1 MKLNKTIIISDILSI
16 ALAFVLF
23 IIIFIEMKC
32 VAIVYDKIFNNLF
45 IKDFSPIQTLS
56 LGRSLCQEE
65 GMTSIINYT
74 FPGIQKSCY
83 ENSTNKIYIGKNCSS
98 INKKG
103 LDIKD
108 IDKKNFSIWRNKVIC
123 GKSFVN
129 DISTYKFVNYNESSK
144 CETGY
149 KQCGHINN
157 GGDFEK
163 CHKLF
168 CVKENVECPL
178 NFLKITKDIS
188 PYKNSSNYNI
198 SLFENDTYLVTS
210 NKMIN
215 EGIIMRI
222 RIAEGDYPCYEKG
235 KYSNNSVQFPSIN
248 DLEDFNCSIENSQN
262 KSFDSKNESLINE
275 GYDIRYHKFDNLI
288 KYEVL
293 RENDFDIAY
302 SRLPNLPMWSQD
314 MNTGS
319 FNLFYLNQ
327 FIIKEECSEFN
338 ILEHSIENIRKY
350 QASRVIFALFHILIY
365 VILFSVLGLMK
376 VIFVWRHS
384 LLFGIKV
391 FISLIIFAINLT
403 IILLSHEPI
412 QKLNKFQNLEE
423 CLDNVSKSILE
434 KNGIGGIL
442 DDLTRM
448 MNSEIII
455 WFAYLFFNVIEAF
468 RLINK
473 IYIRHKNNYRRAI
486 ANKEIGSENLKQIF
500 EKVRNDLEKKRKN
513 II

>member
-32 VAIVYDKIFNNLF
+32 VAIIYDRIFNNLF
-45 IKDFSPIQTLS
+45 IKDFTPIQSIS

-65 GMTSIINYT
+65 DMASIINYT
-74 FPGIQKSCY
+74 FPGIEKSCY
-83 ENSTNKIYIGKNCSS
+83 ENSTNKLYIGNNCTT
-98 INKKG
+98 IKKQG
-103 LDIKD
+103 LDIKS
-108 IDKKNFSIWRNKVIC
+108 IDKRNFSIWRNKVIC
-123 GKSFVN
+123 GKNFKN
-129 DISTYKFVNYNESSK
+129 DVSKYKFVNYNESSK
-144 CETGY
+144 CETGF
-149 KQCGHINN
+149 KLCGHINN
-157 GGDFEK
+157 GGEFEK
-163 CHKLF
+163 FHKLF
-168 CVKENVECPL
+168 CVKENLECPL

-188 PYKNSSNYNI
+188 PYKDSVNYNI
-198 SLFENDTYLVTS
+198 SLFENDTYLITS

-215 EGIIMRI
+215 EGVILKVK
-222 RIAEGDYPCYEKG
+222 IAEGDYPCYENG

-248 DLEDFNCSIENSQN
+248 EREKFNCNTPN
-262 KSFDSKNESLINE
+262 KTVNPDNDTLINE

-293 RENDFDIAY
+293 KENDFDITY
-302 SRLPNLPMWSQD
+302 SHLPNLPMWSQD

-327 FIIKEECSEFN
+327 FIIKEECSEFDS
-338 ILEHSIENIRKY
+338 LEHSIEKMRAY

-391 FISLIIFAINLT
+391 FISLIIFAINIS
-403 IILLSHEPI
+403 IILVSQNPI
-412 QKLNKFQNLEE
+412 DKLRQFQFLEE
-423 CLDNVSKSILE
+423 CLDSVSKNILN
-434 KNGIGGIL
+434 KNGIGSIL
-442 DDLTRM
+442 DDLNRM
-448 MNSEIII
+448 MDSEIII
-455 WFAYLFFNVIEAF
+455 WFVYLFFNVIEAC

-486 ANKEIGSENLKQIF
+486 ANKEIGPDNLKQIF

>member
-32 VAIVYDKIFNNLF
+32 VAIIYDRIFNNLF
-45 IKDFSPIQTLS
+45 IKDFSPIQTIS

-65 GMTSIINYT
+65 NMTSIINYT
-74 FPGIQKSCY
+74 FPGIEESCY
-83 ENSTNKIYIGKNCSS
+83 ENSTNTIYIGKNCST
-98 INKKG
+98 IKKQG
-103 LDIKD
+103 LDIKE
-108 IDKKNFSIWRNKVIC
+108 IDKKNFSIWRNKIIC
-123 GKSFVN
+123 GKTFVN
-129 DISTYKFVNYNESSK
+129 DLSKYKFINYNESSK

-157 GGDFEK
+157 GGEFEK

-188 PYKNSSNYNI
+188 PYKNSENYNI
-198 SLFENDTYLVTS
+198 SFFENDTYLVTS
-210 NKMIN
+210 NKMID
-215 EGIIMRI
+215 EGIIMKVN
-222 RIAEGDYPCYEKG
+222 IAEGDYPCYGKG
-235 KYSNNSVQFPSIN
+235 KYSNNSIQFPSIIDREN
-248 DLEDFNCSIENSQN
+248 FNCNSQN
-262 KSFDSKNESLINE
+262 KTVNPDNETLINE
-275 GYDIRYHKFDNLI
+275 GYDIRYHKFDNLT

-293 RENDFDIAY
+293 RENDFDIIY
-302 SRLPNLPMWSQD
+302 SHLPNLPMWSQD
-314 MNTGS
+314 ISTGNFS
-319 FNLFYLNQ
+319 LFYLNQ

-338 ILEHSIENIRKY
+338 SLENSIGSMRKY
-350 QASRVIFALFHILIY
+350 QATRVIFALFHILIY

-391 FISLIIFAINLT
+391 FISLIIFVINLT
-403 IILLSHEPI
+403 IIFLSQQPRE
-412 QKLNKFQNLEE
+412 KLRNYHFLEE
-423 CLDNVSKSILE
+423 CLDNVSKKILTNNEIGSIL
-434 KNGIGGIL
+434 
-442 DDLTRM
+442 DSLTNM
-448 MNSEIII
+448 MDSEIII
-455 WFAYLFFNVIEAF
+455 WFVYLFFNVIEAF
-468 RLINK
+468 RLIHK
-473 IYIRHKNNYRRAI
+473 IYIRHKNNYRRAF
-486 ANKEIGSENLKQIF
+486 ANKEIGPENLKQIF